1 MNVAVHHAGGHIE
14 GFEVPIHGSLGAP
27 ILLGGAPRGL
37 AIVHVPLA
45 AAIGLGLQ
53 QWIAGIV
60 VWAVGHSIT
69 LFGASRASALPPA
82 LILPLPYGR
91 RHGREKGG
99 QSVYH

>member
-1 MNVAVHHAGGHIE
+1 MSEHIE

-37 AIVHVPLA
+37 AIVNGTLA

-60 VWAVGHSIT
+60 VWATLHSIAVFAT
-69 LFGASRASALPPA
+69 
-82 LILPLPYGR
+82 
-91 RHGREKGG
+91 RHDPSFVPVLVRHLRQKG
-99 QSVYH
+99 YLAC